1 MSDPPIIKKSETDF
15 AVVSL
20 GEDQI
25 VRVMFKKKAE
35 ITQESFHILFDVF
48 RDMISGVP
56 YAYIYY
62 AEDGSA
68 TVTDDGRRF
77 AKDEEFSFPKIC
89 NAVIVTNLAHKLIA
103 NFYLKFNKPNY
114 PFKVFSK
121 MADALKWCKQQQKK
135 ASTV

>member
-25 VRVMFKKKAE
+25 VRVMFKKKSE
-35 ITQESFHILFDVF
+35 ITQESFRTLFEVF

-62 AEDGSA
+62 AEDGSS

-121 MADALKWCKQQQKK
+121 MEDALKWCKQQQKK

>member
-25 VRVMFKKKAE
+25 MRVMFKKKAE
-35 ITQESFHILFDVF
+35 ITQESFHILFDLF
-48 RDMISGVP
+48 REMINGVP

-121 MADALKWCKQQQKK
+121 MEDALKWCKLQQKK

>member
-1 MSDPPIIKKSETDF
+1 MPDAPLIKKSETDF

-20 GEDQI
+20 EEDRI
-25 VRVMFKKKAE
+25 IRVMFKKKSE
-35 ITQESFHILFDVF
+35 ITEESFRKLFDVF
-48 RDMISGVP
+48 QSMIEGVP
-56 YAYIYY
+56 YAYLYY
-62 AEDGSA
+62 AEDGSV

-121 MADALKWCKQQQKK
+121 KEDALKWCRQQQNK
-135 ASTV
+135 ATTV

>member
-1 MSDPPIIKKSETDF
+1 MPDPLIIKKSETDF

-20 GEDQI
+20 GEDKI
-25 VRVMFKKKAE
+25 VRVMFKKKSE
-35 ITQESFHILFDVF
+35 ITQDSFRTLFEVF
-48 RDMISGVP
+48 KNLIEGVP

-62 AEDGSA
+62 AEDSSA

-77 AKDEEFSFPKIC
+77 AKEEEFSFPKIC

-121 MADALKWCKQQQKK
+121 MEDALKWCNLQQQK
-135 ASTV
+135 AATV

>member
-1 MSDPPIIKKSETDF
+1 MPVTIIIKKSETDF

-20 GEDQI
+20 GNDGI
-25 VRVMFKKKAE
+25 IRVMLKKKCE
-35 ITQESFHILFDVF
+35 VTQESFRKLFEVF
-48 RDMISGVP
+48 KAMIDGVP

-62 AEDGSA
+62 AEDSSS

-121 MADALKWCKQQQKK
+121 MEDAEKWCRQQQLK
-135 ASTV
+135 ATTV